1 MNVLVRS
8 TIAAALALLI
18 AASTLGAPAYADTAG
33 QKSTRTLILTGL
45 AAAAAIILY
54 NNYHHKQVAA
64 NSVVGY
70 TRDGGVVHGDGRITY
85 PDGTVLYT
93 GTGSRQRCSY
103 TGYGVPC
110 GQRAYAYH
118 GRYANQNPYYGRP
131 NMRNN
136 RGERDDRERE
146 RERERQNNG
155 NHNGNGNGNDNNNDG
170 GGDGGGGRGN

>member
-1 MNVLVRS
+1 MNNFPIGASVRAVV
-8 TIAAALALLI
+8 AAMMAMLI
-18 AASTLGAPAYADTAG
+18 AFGTLGTPASADTAG
-33 QKSTRTLILTGL
+33 QRSTRTLILSGL

-93 GTGSRQRCSY
+93 GTRTRQRCSY

-110 GQRAYAYH
+110 NQQAYAYH
-118 GRYANQNPYYGRP
+118 GYYGNP
-131 NMRNN
+131 NASN
-136 RGERDDRERE
+136 RGNHRGDRDDRERQ
-146 RERERQNNG
+146 RERERQNN
-155 NHNGNGNGNDNNNDG
+155 NDDNQND
-170 GGDGGGGRGN
+170 DGGGRGN

>member
-1 MNVLVRS
+1 VNNFSFSACVRVIVAAMMAMV
-8 TIAAALALLI
+8 IAFGILGTP
-18 AASTLGAPAYADTAG
+18 ASADTAG
-33 QKSTRTLILTGL
+33 QRSTRTLILSGL

-93 GTGSRQRCSY
+93 GTRNRQRCSY

-110 GQRAYAYH
+110 NNQAYAYH
-118 GRYANQNPYYGRP
+118 GYYGNQNPYAGS
-131 NMRNN
+131 RN
-136 RGERDDRERE
+136 RRDRNDRERE
-146 RERERQNNG
+146 REREHQNG
-155 NHNGNGNGNDNNNDG
+155 NNDNQGNGNGND
-170 GGDGGGGRGN
+170 GGGRGN